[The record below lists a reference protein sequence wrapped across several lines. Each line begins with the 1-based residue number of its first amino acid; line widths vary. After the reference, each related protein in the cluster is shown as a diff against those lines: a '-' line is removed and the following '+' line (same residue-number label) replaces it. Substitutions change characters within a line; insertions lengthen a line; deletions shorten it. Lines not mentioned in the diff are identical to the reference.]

1 MASVQD
7 SVDPS
12 VLYELKQQAIEY
24 YAQNGVPQKM
34 EEILNSMF
42 YDKPNDVFGH
52 MVSLFLL
59 RERSPGSIY
68 YLWLEGLTRM
78 ASQNQNQVPPR
89 RLDFSIRPLK
99 SQTEIKYPPSPPN
112 NIDITLQNG
121 NSLSMGAT

>member
-52 MVSLFLL
+52 MVSEFL
-59 RERSPGSIY
+59 
-68 YLWLEGLTRM
+68 
-78 ASQNQNQVPPR
+78 
-89 RLDFSIRPLK
+89 
-99 SQTEIKYPPSPPN
+99 
-112 NIDITLQNG
+112 DIISCPAFCTTILPV
-121 NSLSMGAT
+121 

>member
-52 MVSLFLL
+52 MVSDFFLM
-59 RERSPGSIY
+59 SIPITKY
-68 YLWLEGLTRM
+68 YNT
-78 ASQNQNQVPPR
+78 A
-89 RLDFSIRPLK
+89 K
-99 SQTEIKYPPSPPN
+99 A
-112 NIDITLQNG
+112 LQD
-121 NSLSMGAT
+121 